1 MKKLLS
7 LLLVALMLVGLM
19 AGCGTTE
26 TTTSNP
32 PADDGGEVSAPP
44 ADDTA
49 PDVELTATQQI
60 MACLLYTS
68 EFFPVVEH
76 AETRRLDYHGV
87 EDLREGVLVIAAL
100 DDDDFLYRYHA
111 LAPAAILMSSSLRRS
126 APSMPVLFMA

>member
-49 PDVELTATQQI
+49 PDVELGHSADN
-60 MACLLYTS
+60 C
-68 EFFPVVEH
+68 
-76 AETRRLDYHGV
+76 RGR
-87 EDLREGVLVIAAL
+87 
-100 DDDDFLYRYHA
+100 DDDAR
-111 LAPAAILMSSSLRRS
+111 
-126 APSMPVLFMA
+126 

>member
-1 MKKLLS
+1 MKKII
-7 LLLVALMLVGLM
+7 ALALAAVLALGLM

-60 MACLLYTS
+60 IA
-68 EFFPVVEH
+68 E
-76 AETRRLDYHGV
+76 AETMTL
-87 EDLREGVLVIAAL
+87 EELAAK
-100 DDDDFLYRYHA
+100 
-111 LAPAAILMSSSLRRS
+111 AIE
-126 APSMPVLFMA
+126 